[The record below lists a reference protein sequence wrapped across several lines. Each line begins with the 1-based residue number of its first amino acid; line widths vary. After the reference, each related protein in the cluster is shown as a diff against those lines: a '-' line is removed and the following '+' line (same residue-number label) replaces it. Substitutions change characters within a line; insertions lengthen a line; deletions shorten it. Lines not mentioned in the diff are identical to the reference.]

1 MSVRGDDR
9 MMTILTGVVLTIAL
23 GAVAQR
29 GDLFGDFGMATA
41 YVPRDDVVTVSS
53 EGAYLIDVTAND
65 EGAQP
70 GDGNRILITESPR
83 CGVVYRHQGAIAFEG
98 AEACGGTQSM
108 RYCVASGDECR
119 EAEVTLVLTAGEST
133 LASASGTPVRRFAGD
148 GGVRTA
154 AVGPDRASGFTV
166 EDGAGAGPLAAVS
179 SPLGSLAPAEAGAGE
194 AEAADM
200 AEPERP

>member
-41 YVPRDDVVTVSS
+41 YVPRDDVVQVAAD
-53 EGAYLIDVTAND
+53 GAYLIDVTAND

-70 GDGNRILITESPR
+70 GDGNRILITQTPR
-83 CGVVYRHQGAIAFEG
+83 CGVVYRYQGAIAFEG
-98 AEACGGTQSM
+98 AEGCGGTQSLS
-108 RYCVASGDECR
+108 YCVASGDECR
-119 EAEVTLVLTAGEST
+119 EAEVTLVLTAEEET

-154 AVGPDRASGFTV
+154 AVGAGASSGFTV
-166 EDGAGAGPLAAVS
+166 EDGAGSGPLAAVS
-179 SPLGSLAPAEAGAGE
+179 SPLGSLAPAEAGAAE
-194 AEAADM
+194 AEAADL
-200 AEPERP
+200 AEPQQP

>member
-1 MSVRGDDR
+1 MRGDDR

-41 YVPRDDVVTVSS
+41 YVPRDDVVTVSA

-70 GDGNRILITESPR
+70 GDGNRILITEAPR

-98 AEACGGTQSM
+98 AAACAGTQRLS
-108 RYCVASGDECR
+108 YCVASGDECR
-119 EAEVTLVLTAGEST
+119 EAEVTLVMASDVAASG
-133 LASASGTPVRRFAGD
+133 SASGTPVRRFAGD
-148 GGVRTA
+148 AGVRTA
-154 AVGPDRASGFTV
+154 AVGAPGQRAFTV
-166 EDGAGAGPLAAVS
+166 EDGAEPASIAAVTA
-179 SPLGSLAPAEAGAGE
+179 PLGSLAPTEAVSEDDAV
-194 AEAADM
+194 AAT
-200 AEPERP
+200 E